1 MGSMGMD
8 ITNDTDPDEGRL
20 AAKIDRVHS
29 IVRAYGDTPPGR
41 DRVVTDGDDLYDEQ
55 TGLPR

>member
-1 MGSMGMD
+1 MGMD